1 MIFSALVKS
10 SFTSFD
16 LGKFLFF
23 VFFPHE
29 GLDDADAA
37 DVFLYGIVHRVVL
50 FEDTAEEGHD
60 ETHNGDHHH

>member
-1 MIFSALVKS
+1 MCIRDS
-10 SFTSFD
+10 
-16 LGKFLFF
+16 
-23 VFFPHE
+23 E

-60 ETHNGDHHH
+60 ETRCV